1 MKYLENVVVNMSH
14 FGHLVFLN
22 IHESS
27 KVP

>member
-14 FGHLVFLN
+14 YGHLENLN